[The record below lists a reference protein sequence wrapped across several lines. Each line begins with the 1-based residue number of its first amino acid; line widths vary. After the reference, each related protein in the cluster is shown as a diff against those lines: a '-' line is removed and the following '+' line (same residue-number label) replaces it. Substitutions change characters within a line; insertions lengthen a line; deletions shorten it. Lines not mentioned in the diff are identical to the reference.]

1 VLILNGPPLQFDHEL
16 LFKSVFEQKVDAT
29 FAHNHLSADQP
40 KALLEY
46 FGVPNQHILEI
57 SFVRHQVS
65 ILQSKLI
72 WVRLL

>member
-1 VLILNGPPLQFDHEL
+1 MFILDGSPLQFDDEF
-16 LFKSVFEQKVDAT
+16 LFESVLKQKIYAT

-40 KALLEY
+40 KALLDY

-57 SFVRHQVS
+57 SFVCHQLS

-72 WVRLL
+72 